1 MRTAEDTKQF
11 IIEVTADI
19 FNKQGYVG
27 TSLSDLT
34 RATNLTKGG
43 IYGNFE
49 NKNDVAV
56 TVYEY
61 NIRRLLGN
69 LEDQLRYKKTAFDKF
84 SIYLNYYESHV
95 DTILKMGGCPLL
107 NTGTDVDDTHPDLKL
122 HVQNNLHQWKLH
134 LIETM
139 EIGIK
144 EKEIKSDVVVDEF
157 VDVFIATIEG
167 GLFLA
172 KMSDDK
178 QRFLHSIN
186 FLRKQVLAILT
197 TKP

>member
-84 SIYLNYYESHV
+84 SIYLNYYENHI
-95 DTILKMGGCPLL
+95 DTILQMGGCPLL

-144 EKEIKSDVVVDEF
+144 EKEIKSDVNVDEF

-172 KMSDDK
+172 KMSDNK

-197 TKP
+197 IKP